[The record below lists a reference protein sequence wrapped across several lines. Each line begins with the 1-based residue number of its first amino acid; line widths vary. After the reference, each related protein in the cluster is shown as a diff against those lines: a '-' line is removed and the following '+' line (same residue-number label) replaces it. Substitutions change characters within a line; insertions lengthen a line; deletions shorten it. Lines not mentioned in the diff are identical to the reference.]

1 MLPLINTAVAF
12 RGYNVTNLGR
22 TAELLGVPAYHDIL
36 RRQLNEAS
44 EICHSATGKPVN
56 LLERVTHGEEAD
68 LAHYAE
74 AVALV
79 YAVELAQLE
88 IAREVRGL
96 DLRQSRFFFG
106 YSLGELAAIAAA
118 GMYDPRAVLA
128 IPLSLADDCVALA
141 ADATMGIVFSR
152 AEMIVRREVERL
164 CEVVT
169 TEGRGTIAVS
179 SWLAPNSLLVIGQHD
194 TLDRFGELAPA
205 HLTAPV
211 HIRPQETRW
220 PPLHTPIVW
229 QKQIADRAAVQMER
243 VVEITCEPT
252 PPVFSLV
259 TGSYAYNAG
268 LGRRTLRA
276 WVDHPQNLWSA
287 VSHTLSSGIETVV
300 HVGPAPNLIPATF
313 ARLSENVRRHASD
326 GKWAN
331 FSRSAVRGAARYRR
345 LANML
350 PERAFLL
357 RAPEVKQLILEDWL
371 LDTP

>member
-22 TAELLGVPAYHDIL
+22 TAELLAVPAYRDIL
-36 RRQLNEAS
+36 RRHLDEAS
-44 EICHSATGKPVN
+44 EICRAATGKPVN

-88 IAREVRGL
+88 LAREVRGL

-106 YSLGELAAIAAA
+106 YSLGELVAVAAS
-118 GMYDPRAVLA
+118 GMYDPRAVLE
-128 IPLSLADDCVALA
+128 IPLSLAEDCVALT

-164 CEVVT
+164 CEIVT
-169 TEGRGTIAVS
+169 TEGLGTIAVS
-179 SWLAPNSLLVIGQHD
+179 SWLAPNSLLVIGQRE
-194 TLDRFGELAPA
+194 TLARFGELAPTQ
-205 HLTAPV
+205 LSAPV

-220 PPLHTPIVW
+220 PPLHTPIMW
-229 QKQIADRAAVQMER
+229 QKQISDRAAVQMER
-243 VVEITCEPT
+243 VAESASEPK

-259 TGSYAYNAG
+259 TGGYAYNAG
-268 LGRRTLRA
+268 LGRRTLRS

-313 ARLSENVRRHASD
+313 ARLSENVCRHT
-326 GKWAN
+326 GKGTWAN
-331 FSRSAVRGAARYRR
+331 FSRSAVSGAARYPW
-345 LANML
+345 LANLL

-357 RAPEVKQLILEDWL
+357 RAPQLKQVILEDWL
-371 LDTP
+371 LDAT